1 MMMRKRSRFFCL
13 LMVIGVLA
21 ATLMMQA
28 SPQGNTA
35 QAPAAAAGQPQA
47 QPPAGQ
53 EEPQPQPS
61 HDKPAEQVYRNIKV
75 LNGLPSDQVIESM
88 QTFRAALG
96 VECDFC
102 HVRQNGRLMPP
113 LDDKKEKQTARQM
126 IIMVNSINATNF
138 NGRLEVT
145 CATCHQGQHQPRP
158 FPPVADLEKLKAR
171 LDAEQHPV
179 KREDLP
185 SADSLFDKYEQ
196 AIGGAAAV
204 AKLTTRVAK
213 ATATLPSGA
222 TVQVEAYLKAP
233 DRALSIQ
240 TTQQGSQWSC
250 FDGSTAWTLRGRQ
263 LQRLEGPEA
272 AQLKL
277 QADFYR
283 DFKLKGRYAQA
294 ITVGKEKVNERDV
307 YVVRGQLAN
316 TKFQETLF
324 FDTQS
329 GLLLRRTTLTRTPF
343 GPVPETQ
350 DFDDYREVSG
360 VKVAYTVKTARP
372 DNVVV
377 RKLTE
382 ISFNTPVDD
391 SKFAPPAQQ

>member
-1 MMMRKRSRFFCL
+1 MMMRNRSFFFL
-13 LMVIGVLA
+13 LMVITALA
-21 ATLMMQA
+21 AALIMQA
-28 SPQGNTA
+28 APQAAPSGSAA
-35 QAPAAAAGQPQA
+35 QTPPARAASQPQA
-47 QPPAGQ
+47 GQ
-53 EEPQPQPS
+53 EGPPPQPS

-75 LNGLPSDQVIESM
+75 LTALPSDQVIESM

-126 IIMVNSINATNF
+126 ITMVKSINDANF
-138 NGRLEVT
+138 NGRPQVT
-145 CATCHQGQHQPRP
+145 CATCHQGHNEPRP
-158 FPPVADLEKLKAR
+158 YPPVAELEKLKAR
-171 LDAEQHPV
+171 LEAEQHPV

-204 AKLTTRVAK
+204 AKLTTKVAK

-240 TTQQGSQWSC
+240 STQQGSQWSC
-250 FDGSTAWTLRGRQ
+250 FDGSKAWVLRGRQ
-263 LQRLEGPEA
+263 LQTLEGPEA
-272 AQLKL
+272 EQVKL

-283 DFKLKGRYAQA
+283 DLKLKGRYTRAVTA
-294 ITVGKEKVNERDV
+294 SKDKINEHEV
-307 YVVRGQLAN
+307 YVVRGQLPN
-316 TKFQETLF
+316 TKFQEQLF
-324 FDTQS
+324 FDAQT

-350 DFDDYREVSG
+350 DFDDYREVNG
-360 VKVAYTVKTARP
+360 VKVAYTVKIARP

-382 ISFNTPVDD
+382 LSFNTPVDD
-391 SKFAPPAQQ
+391 AKFAPPAQQ